1 MIAGSDIFNFT
12 KSIKM
17 VYIYC
22 VHSYICTCIQITK
35 FADIIPQWHGV
46 THVSEVAVVIAL
58 THWGRVTHICVS
70 NVTIIGSDNGLS
82 IDWCQAIIWTSD
94 GNIVDWTLGIL
105 RNKLQWNLKQTCHS
119 KIWKTRRSL
128 VKKQEIWPKTRRL
141 YQTNF
146 AVFFISNCVSFP

>member
-82 IDWCQAIIWTSD
+82 PDWCQAIIWTSD

-105 RNKLQWNLKQTCHS
+105 RNKLQWNLKRNPYIFIQENAFES
-119 KIWKTRRSL
+119 VVWKMSAILSRPQC
-128 VKKQEIWPKTRRL
+128 VK
-141 YQTNF
+141 F
-146 AVFFISNCVSFP
+146 